1 MPKGNSMTFSMEV
14 KGLDEAM
21 RKLKVYDTNS
31 RKRIEKAVSKAGRN
45 GRDGAKSRAPV
56 KSGTLRDSITARF
69 NGRGMLSVVKTNGRK
84 APHAHLIEF
93 GVEATTVKPHKKKAM
108 KMENA
113 AGNVFVRRGAV
124 TIPKRHAEPFMEP
137 AFRAEEPKVE
147 NEIKQILRT
156 MP

>member
-31 RKRIEKAVSKAGRN
+31 RKRIEKAVS
-45 GRDGAKSRAPV
+45 RAPV
-56 KSGTLRDSITARF
+56 KSGMLRDSITARF

>member
-45 GRDGAKSRAPV
+45 VRDGAKSRAPV

-93 GVEATTVKPHKKKAM
+93 GVDATTVKPHKKKAM
-108 KMENA
+108 KMQKDGKDYF
-113 AGNVFVRRGAV
+113 AGGAV
-124 TIPKRHAEPFMEP
+124 TIPKRHARPFMEP

>member
-1 MPKGNSMTFSMEV
+1 
-14 KGLDEAM
+14 
-21 RKLKVYDTNS
+21 
-31 RKRIEKAVSKAGRN
+31 
-45 GRDGAKSRAPV
+45 
-56 KSGTLRDSITARF
+56 
-69 NGRGMLSVVKTNGRK
+69 
-84 APHAHLIEF
+84 
-93 GVEATTVKPHKKKAM
+93 M

-147 NEIKQILRT
+147 NEIKQILRI